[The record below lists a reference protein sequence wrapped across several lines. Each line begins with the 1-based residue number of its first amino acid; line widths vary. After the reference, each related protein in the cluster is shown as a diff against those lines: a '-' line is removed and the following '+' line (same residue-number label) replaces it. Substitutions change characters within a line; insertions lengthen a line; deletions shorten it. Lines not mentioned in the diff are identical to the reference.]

1 MSTQAAPLVSPSATT
16 EPSVA
21 KSPPEA
27 PLWHTLAI
35 ARPAAGRLA
44 LATLLGA
51 GSVAAAIGLI
61 ATSAW
66 LISRSSQRPP
76 ESVVAV
82 AIVGV
87 QFFALSRGLC
97 RYFERLVGHDAAFRV
112 LSSLRVSV
120 YERLER
126 LAPLGLPAFRS
137 GELLSRLVQDV
148 DSLQDLLLRVV
159 PPFAIALI
167 VGAGTV
173 ALVWMM
179 LPAAALILLAALL
192 LAGVLVPWLTGTLA
206 ARGEAL
212 QAQARG
218 ELSASVVDLIE
229 SAQELVAYGAAS
241 EQLQRT
247 LAADAELTRIAR
259 AGARSAGIG
268 QGLTTLCSGLAMW
281 GALLVGVSA
290 VRSGRMDGVLLAGI
304 ALIPLVAFELVSG
317 LPAATQTLQRVRRA
331 AARVQ
336 EVLDTPPP
344 VAEPAHPLSLDTP
357 PSPAER
363 IPPYPLNAPAPV
375 SEPEHPR
382 TLPATTPVAEPGRPR
397 VLPTAD
403 EHSPDGQARDDR
415 GYTNPPPLLD
425 THELQSHTLKAR
437 NLSCSYP
444 GASRPALD
452 GIDLDLSPGRR
463 VALVGPS
470 GAGKSTLA
478 AVLLRFLPYE
488 GLVALD
494 GVEIDALNGDAVRH
508 VVGLVSQDV
517 HIFDSTLEEN
527 LRLAKRDASEH
538 ELRDALAHAQ
548 LLDWVDSLPQGLAT
562 ELGERGARM
571 SGGQRQRLALARALL
586 ADFPILILDEPGE
599 HLDTATA
606 DALVSDLLDVTR
618 ARTTL
623 LITHR
628 LVGLE
633 QVDEILVI
641 EQGKIVERGT
651 HAQLT
656 ARGGRYAASWQR
668 ELPSPGD
675 RDSVVSSLDGRDA
688 PSRSEGRDAA
698 WFRRA
703 MGNGD
708 GG

>member
-1 MSTQAAPLVSPSATT
+1 MNAQATPLVPPSSTPVPSA
-16 EPSVA
+16 A
-21 KSPPEA
+21 KNPPEA
-27 PLWHTLAI
+27 PLRQTVAI

-44 LATLLGA
+44 LAMLLGA

-66 LISRSSQRPP
+66 LISRSSQHPP
-76 ESVVAV
+76 ESAVAV

-112 LSSLRVSV
+112 LSSLRVNV
-120 YERLER
+120 YESLER

-137 GELLSRLVQDV
+137 GELLSRLVQDI
-148 DSLQDLLLRVV
+148 DSLQDLLLRVA
-159 PPFAIALI
+159 PPFAIALL

-173 ALVWMM
+173 ALVWLM
-179 LPAAALILLAALL
+179 LPAAALILLVALL
-192 LAGVLVPWLTGTLA
+192 LAGVLVPWLTGMLA
-206 ARGEAL
+206 ERSEAL

-218 ELSASVVDLIE
+218 ELSAAVVDLIE
-229 SAQELVAYGAAS
+229 GAPELVAYGAAS

-259 AGARSAGIG
+259 AGARTAGIG

-290 VRSGRMDGVLLAGI
+290 VHAGRMDGVLLAGI

-336 EVLDTPPP
+336 ELRETPPP
-344 VAEPAHPLSLDTP
+344 VL
-357 PSPAER
+357 
-363 IPPYPLNAPAPV
+363 
-375 SEPEHPR
+375 EPEHPQA
-382 TLPATTPVAEPGRPR
+382 LPA
-397 VLPTAD
+397 
-403 EHSPDGQARDDR
+403 
-415 GYTNPPPLLD
+415 
-425 THELQSHTLKAR
+425 QSHTVTAR
-437 NLSCSYP
+437 DLSYSYP
-444 GASRPALD
+444 GAGRPALEE
-452 GIDLDLSPGRR
+452 IELDLSPGRR

-478 AVLLRFLPYE
+478 AVLLRFLPYH
-488 GLVALD
+488 GSVTLD
-494 GVEIDALNGDAVRH
+494 GVEIDTLDGDDVRR

-527 LRLAKRDASEH
+527 LRLAKRDARED
-538 ELRDALAHAQ
+538 ELRDALAQAR
-548 LLDWVDSLPQGLAT
+548 LLDWVDSLPRGLAT
-562 ELGERGARM
+562 EVGERGTRM

-606 DALVSDLLDVTR
+606 DALVADLLDVTR

-633 QVDEILVI
+633 QVDEILAI

-656 ARGGRYAASWQR
+656 ENGGRYAASSQR

-675 RDSVVSSLDGRDA
+675 GDGTASQDGRDDVS
-688 PSRSEGRDAA
+688 PSDGRYSA
-698 WFRRA
+698 WFRRP

>member
-1 MSTQAAPLVSPSATT
+1 VSAQASLIAPSATT
-16 EPSVA
+16 PAPSA
-21 KSPPEA
+21 NMRPPEA
-27 PLWHTLAI
+27 PLRQTLAI
-35 ARPAAGRLA
+35 ARPAAWRLL

-51 GSVAAAIGLI
+51 GSIAAAIGLI

-112 LSSLRVSV
+112 LSSLRVNV

-159 PPFAIALI
+159 PPFAIALL
-167 VGAGTV
+167 VGIGTV
-173 ALVWMM
+173 ALVWWM

-192 LAGVLVPWLTGTLA
+192 LAGVLVPWLTGALA

-229 SAQELVAYGAAS
+229 GAQELTAYGAVQ

-259 AGARSAGIG
+259 AGARTAGIG

-290 VRSGRMDGVLLAGI
+290 VRADRMDGVLLAGI

-336 EVLDTPPP
+336 ELRETPPP
-344 VAEPAHPLSLDTP
+344 VL
-357 PSPAER
+357 
-363 IPPYPLNAPAPV
+363 
-375 SEPEHPR
+375 EPEHPQA
-382 TLPATTPVAEPGRPR
+382 LPAGTT
-397 VLPTAD
+397 L
-403 EHSPDGQARDDR
+403 S
-415 GYTNPPPLLD
+415 
-425 THELQSHTLKAR
+425 AR

-444 GASRPALD
+444 GASRPALEQ
-452 GIDLDLSPGRR
+452 IDLDLSPGRR
-463 VALVGPS
+463 IALVGPS

-488 GLVALD
+488 GSIVLD
-494 GVEIDALNGDAVRH
+494 GVEIDALDGDDVRRI
-508 VVGLVSQDV
+508 VGLVSQDV

-527 LRLAKRDASEH
+527 LRLAKRDASAD
-538 ELRDALAHAQ
+538 ELRDALAQAR
-548 LLDWVDSLPQGLAT
+548 LLDWVESLPLRLAT
-562 ELGERGARM
+562 EVGERGARM

-599 HLDTATA
+599 QLDTATA
-606 DALVSDLLDVTR
+606 DVLVADLLNVTR

-633 QVDEILVI
+633 QVDEILAI
-641 EQGKIVERGT
+641 EHGKIVERGT
-651 HAQLT
+651 HAQLI
-656 ARGGRYAASWQR
+656 ARGGPYAVSWQR
-668 ELPSPGD
+668 ELPSPG
-675 RDSVVSSLDGRDA
+675 GRDA
-688 PSRSEGRDAA
+688 AASLDERDAASPSDGAHAA

-703 MGNGD
+703 VGNGD

>member
-1 MSTQAAPLVSPSATT
+1 MSAQASLIPPAAAPPA
-16 EPSVA
+16 PPAA
-21 KSPPEA
+21 KHPPEA
-27 PLWHTLAI
+27 PLRQTFAI

-44 LATLLGA
+44 FATLLGA

-66 LISRSSQRPP
+66 LISRSSQQPP

-112 LSSLRVSV
+112 LSSLRVDV

-159 PPFAIALI
+159 PPFAIALL

-173 ALVWMM
+173 ALVWWM
-179 LPAAALILLAALL
+179 LPAAAVILLAALL
-192 LAGVLVPWLTGTLA
+192 LAGVFVPWLTGTLA
-206 ARGEAL
+206 AHGEAL

-229 SAQELVAYGAAS
+229 GAPELVAYGAAS

-259 AGARSAGIG
+259 AGARTAGIG

-290 VRSGRMDGVLLAGI
+290 VRTGQMDGVLLAGI

-317 LPAATQTLQRVRRA
+317 LPAATQTLQRVRQA

-336 EVLDTPPP
+336 ELLETPPP
-344 VAEPAHPLSLDTP
+344 VL
-357 PSPAER
+357 
-363 IPPYPLNAPAPV
+363 
-375 SEPEHPR
+375 EPEHPQALR
-382 TLPATTPVAEPGRPR
+382 A
-397 VLPTAD
+397 
-403 EHSPDGQARDDR
+403 HSPHAPVRRPTPPAAHRQSPNGQSRNGH
-415 GYTNPPPLLD
+415 GYTNPPPVVD
-425 THELQSHTLKAR
+425 THDQLPHTLTAR

-444 GASRPALD
+444 GASRPALEQ
-452 GIDLDLSPGRR
+452 IDLDLSPGRR

-488 GLVALD
+488 GSVRLD
-494 GVEIDALNGDAVRH
+494 GVEIDALEGDTVRRI
-508 VVGLVSQDV
+508 VGLVSQDV

-527 LRLAKRDASEH
+527 LRLAKRDASKH
-538 ELRDALAHAQ
+538 ELRDVLIQAR

-562 ELGERGARM
+562 EVGERGARM

-606 DALVSDLLDVTR
+606 DALVADLLDVTR
-618 ARTTL
+618 TRTTL

-633 QVDEILVI
+633 QVDEILAI
-641 EQGKIVERGT
+641 EQGRIVERGT
-651 HAQLT
+651 HKQLAT
-656 ARGGRYAASWQR
+656 RGGRYSASRQR

-675 RDSVVSSLDGRDA
+675 RDGGRY
-688 PSRSEGRDAA
+688 SA